1 MTAILF
7 LIIRILFIIALYS
20 FLGWAV
26 LAIWRD
32 LKQES
37 RALSPSQLPKITII
51 TEDSS
56 QPLSFQQ
63 LQISIGRDPSCNV
76 CFNDNTVSA
85 QHARLEFRQSQWWL
99 EDLQSTNGTFV
110 NGVNVT
116 QPIVVTTGDEVSVGH
131 VHFRIEL

>member
-1 MTAILF
+1 MAAILF
-7 LIIRILFIIALYS
+7 LVIRIFFIIALYS

-26 LAIWRD
+26 FAIWRD

-37 RALSPSQLPKITII
+37 RDLSPSQLPKITIVPK
-51 TEDSS
+51 DDN

-63 LQISIGRDPSCNV
+63 LQISIGRDPTCNV

-85 QHARLEFRQSQWWL
+85 QHARLEFRHSQWWL

-110 NGVNVT
+110 NGVKIT

-131 VHFRIEL
+131 VHFHIEL

>member
-1 MTAILF
+1 MTANLF

-37 RALSPSQLPKITII
+37 RALSPSQLPKITIV